1 MQRMRPD
8 RAISRHSFRPLWTL
22 TLLCAV
28 LLAAACAPARTPSA
42 TSPPPTPAAPAAAA
56 PGSAAQPTAVPDEKA
71 VADFYRGKN
80 LKIVVGYAAG
90 GGYDLYART
99 LARKIGSYI
108 PGQPNVIVEN
118 MPGAGG
124 LLAANYIARRAPR
137 DGTEM
142 ATFIQSLVLSARVGQ
157 NGVEIDPRTINWIG
171 NPSSEYTACAFRSD
185 LGFTSFQQAVES
197 GKTLQFGAASV
208 GGENWYVPK
217 LLEAGG
223 VGKWNVVTGY
233 DGTSKVRLAIEGGE
247 LDGGCLTTLLQ
258 MTPDWFQGN
267 PPFAR
272 LLLQT
277 GKTRQPDLPDV
288 PTWRETNVDP
298 ALLPVLDVAEAQERM
313 ARPFAMPAGVPA
325 DRLAAVRRAWVQ
337 AWQDPEIVE
346 VARTARLPINAQD
359 YRTLEEDVRT
369 LMSVPDNLL
378 PQVKQFFTTE

>member
-1 MQRMRPD
+1 MQRLLPGCPNPRNS
-8 RAISRHSFRPLWTL
+8 SRLPRTL
-22 TLLCAV
+22 LLLCAV
-28 LLAAACAPARTPSA
+28 LLAACAPARTPSA
-42 TSPPPTPAAPAAAA
+42 TSPPPPPAAAA
-56 PGSAAQPTAVPDEKA
+56 AAAPSGEAQPAAPPDEKA

-157 NGVEIDPRTINWIG
+157 SGVEIDPLTLSWIG
-171 NPSSEYTACAFRSD
+171 NPSSEYTACAFRGD
-185 LGFTSFQQAVES
+185 LGFTTFQQAAES
-197 GKTLQFGAASV
+197 GRTLQFGAASV

-247 LDGGCLTTLLQ
+247 LDGGCLTALLQ
-258 MTPDWFQGN
+258 ITPDWFQGN

-272 LLLQT
+272 ILVQT

-298 ALLPVLDVAEAQERM
+298 ALLPVLEVAEAQERM
-313 ARPFAMPAGVPA
+313 ARPFAMPSGVPA